1 MKYQESDY
9 FNDKDYFIIFVP
21 SLNKFYV
28 TKCHWYNGSWYSDV
42 ALKFKMTS
50 VLSLSAQNIIGREL
64 NLKNTELKGVIG
76 KVMSPNNVG
85 IVWNQ
90 GQHKEFKKYGF
101 PYYWN
106 NINDLEL

>member
-64 NLKNTELKGVIG
+64 NLKNTETKGVIS

-90 GQHKEFKKYGF
+90 GQHEEFKKYGF